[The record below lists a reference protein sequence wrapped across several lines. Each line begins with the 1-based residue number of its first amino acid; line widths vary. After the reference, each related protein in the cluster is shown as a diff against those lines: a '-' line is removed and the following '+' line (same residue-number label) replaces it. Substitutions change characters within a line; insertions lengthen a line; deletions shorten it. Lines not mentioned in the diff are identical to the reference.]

1 MLSRVAEAIFWMA
14 RYVERAENIAR
25 FLDVTLSLSLDTPEE
40 ASVGHWHALIA
51 TSGDEDWFR
60 EHYGVANQHTV
71 LRLLTSDANYPNSL
85 ISSVAQARENA
96 RSVREV
102 LSREQWECLNH
113 FYHLVQHHQPTGDDL
128 EALSSFYATVR
139 QQAALFHGMS
149 DHVWSHNE
157 AWHFLRLG
165 TSIERADKTSRIL
178 DVKFYLLTPGSQ
190 VAGAA
195 FNLVQWS
202 ALLSSASADQA
213 YRQRYHETTPDH
225 VIDFLVFD
233 AHFPRSIRHCVD
245 EADYA
250 LHQISGTGI
259 ASGTLT
265 SERLLGRLRAQ
276 LAYGDASEVHARG
289 LHDYLDD
296 LQAELNAVSG
306 AVIDDF
312 FRHT

>member
-1 MLSRVAEAIFWMA
+1 MLSRVAEAIYWMA

-40 ASVGHWHALIA
+40 ARIGHWHALVS
-51 TSGDEDWFR
+51 TSGDEEWFAQQ
-60 EHYGVANQHTV
+60 YGNANQDTV
-71 LRLLTSDANYPNSL
+71 LRFLTSDRAYASSL

-113 FYHLVQHHQPTGDDL
+113 FYHMVQHHQPTGDDL
-128 EALSSFYATVR
+128 EALAGFYATVR
-139 QQAALFHGMS
+139 RQAALFHGMS
-149 DHVWSHNE
+149 DHVWSHDE
-157 AWHFLRLG
+157 GWQFLRLG

-178 DVKFYLLTPGSQ
+178 DVKYYLLSSGSP

-202 ALLSSASADQA
+202 ALLSSASADQS

-245 EADYA
+245 TADHA
-250 LHQISGTGI
+250 LHTISGTPIG
-259 ASGTLT
+259 SGSLH

-276 LAYGDASEVHARG
+276 LAYGNAGEVHARG

-296 LQAELNAVSG
+296 VQGELNGVSS

-312 FRHT
+312 FRHR